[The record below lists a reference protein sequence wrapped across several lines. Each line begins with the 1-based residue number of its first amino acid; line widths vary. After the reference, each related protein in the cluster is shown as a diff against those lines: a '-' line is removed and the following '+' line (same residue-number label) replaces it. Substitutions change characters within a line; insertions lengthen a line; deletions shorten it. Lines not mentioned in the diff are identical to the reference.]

1 MGIVIERRR
10 TPPATELTEIV
21 TPRTNTAAITPVEN
35 MLAAISMCEPFSL
48 EIAATHTGRRFL
60 LRAAS
65 PEMSQRLAHQLG
77 AAYPQAGLRP
87 VDSAA
92 DPALPDFGER
102 VAACAMTLREPEYLP
117 IRTFRDD
124 DVDGERAAQADPILG
139 TLASLG
145 DLPHGWRALAQLVL
159 HPAPRGWARGYAAM
173 TSRAPRP
180 VDEQRPSLAPV
191 GGLAVLAA
199 CTAIG
204 LSGYT
209 WYSQGQWIR
218 LGLLAIGV
226 FVGLPALLWLWVRR
240 GRKVPPDP
248 VLVSEKLSRPAYLA
262 QLRLVVFAPSDV
274 SDEQLLARLSQLVPS
289 FSQYDLPTGNA
300 VVPLPVRMEGR
311 DLRCLDPL
319 QPRRSCPILN
329 TRELAGLWHLPRA
342 DSDLPLL
349 ERTSDRR
356 RLPDPRSVSRGCPV
370 GVSEHQGRRV
380 EVCLPDDVLERNS
393 LLVAKTR
400 RGKSS
405 LMLRL
410 AQYVMERPDA
420 RGKYRCLLLVDPHSD
435 LAREA
440 LALVPVERRDR
451 VVYLDVS
458 NADRPFGLNLLDTVL
473 WPDRDRAVSSTLTIF
488 NREFDRSWGSRME
501 DAFRFGLLTL
511 YEANQSLCRANGR
524 GRGHQ
529 YTVLDA
535 PALYDNP
542 RFREKVLEQTS
553 DPGIRDWWNRFAQK
567 DRRLQ
572 EEITTPVKTKIH
584 RFAGSRAGQGLVGQ
598 PASTIDPAAWV
609 RESAV
614 VMVDTAKGTVGEGTS
629 ALIGATLINLVAMV
643 VAQQGEN
650 ETAERRSVTFLVDE
664 FHSMPG
670 ADYEYIL
677 GELAKYGANLILATQ
692 SLSNLDATDREN
704 NRRLRQKVFSNI
716 DGLFAFHVSA
726 EDARYLAPELGSAV
740 EEEDLGELG
749 NHRCYAR
756 LTSGGE
762 RLPAF
767 SIQLLPPPEGDS
779 RVRDELAAVSA
790 ARHGRDRKLVNVY
803 LRLALARVELAEQ
816 DAADAQQRGSRS
828 SAGMGTLVPGGR
840 PDGRKKPRS
849 KNGRS
854 QNRPPETVDT
864 RPTAE
869 ARQLTLVDQAGDTT
883 AHVEV
888 DGNEPTIPE
897 GEEEW
902 EENER

>member
-1 MGIVIERRR
+1 MSIVIERRR

-35 MLAAISMCEPFSL
+35 MLASISTREPFSL
-48 EIAATHTGRRFL
+48 EIAATHTERRFL
-60 LRAAS
+60 MRAAS
-65 PEMSQRLAHQLG
+65 PEMSRRLTRQVS

-87 VDSAA
+87 VDSTS
-92 DPALPDFGER
+92 DPALPNFGER
-102 VAACAMTLREPEYLP
+102 VAACVMTLREPEYLP

-124 DVDGERAAQADPILG
+124 DVDGERTAQADPVLG

-145 DLPHGWRALAQLVL
+145 DLPQGWRALAQLVL
-159 HPAPRGWARGYAAM
+159 HPALGGWARGYAAM
-173 TSRAPRP
+173 ASRAPLP
-180 VDEQRPSLAPV
+180 VEEQRPSLAPV
-191 GGLAVLAA
+191 GGLAILAA
-199 CTAIG
+199 FTAIG
-204 LSGYT
+204 LHGYT
-209 WYSQGQWIR
+209 WYSQGQWLR
-218 LGLLAIGV
+218 LALLAVGV
-226 FVGLPALLWLWVRR
+226 LFGLPALAWLWMRR

-262 QLRLVVFAPSDV
+262 QLRLVVFAPDDV
-274 SDEQLLARLSQLVPS
+274 PDEQLMARLSRIAPS

-300 VVPLPVRMEGR
+300 VVPVPVRAEGR

-319 QPRRSCPILN
+319 QHRRSCPILN

-342 DSDLPLL
+342 DADLPLL
-349 ERTSDRR
+349 ERTTERR
-356 RLPDPRSVSRGCPV
+356 RLPDPRTVSKGCPV
-370 GVSEHQGRRV
+370 GVSEHQGKRV
-380 EVCLPDDVLERNS
+380 EVCVPEDVLERNS

-410 AQYVMERPDA
+410 AQYIMERPDA
-420 RGKYRCLLLVDPHSD
+420 RGKYRGMVLVDPHTD

-440 LALVPVERRDR
+440 LALVPAERRDS

-511 YEANQSLCRANGR
+511 YEANQSLCRANAS

-542 RFREKVLEQTS
+542 HFRNKVLEQTS
-553 DPGIRDWWNRFAQK
+553 DPGIRDWWNRFERK

-598 PASTIDPAAWV
+598 PASTIDPTAWL
-609 RESAV
+609 RDGAV
-614 VMVDTAKGTVGEGTS
+614 VIVDTAKSIVGEGTS

-643 VAQQGEN
+643 VAQQAEQ
-650 ETAERRSVTFLVDE
+650 ETAKRRSVTFLVDE
-664 FHSMPG
+664 FHSIPG

-677 GELAKYGANLILATQ
+677 GELAKYGANLVLATQ
-692 SLSNLDATDREN
+692 GLSSLDATDREN

-716 DGLFAFHVSA
+716 DALFAFHVSA

-756 LTSGGE
+756 FTSNGE
-762 RLPAF
+762 RLPSF
-767 SIQLLPPPEGDS
+767 SIQLLPPPEGDP
-779 RVRDELAAVSA
+779 RMRNELAAASA
-790 ARHGRDRKLVNVY
+790 SRYGRDRKLVDVD
-803 LRLALARVELAEQ
+803 LRLALARVELAGHE
-816 DAADAQQRGSRS
+816 AAEANRGGS
-828 SAGMGTLVPGGR
+828 SSTAGTGTLVVGGR
-840 PDGRKKPRS
+840 PDGRRKQRS
-849 KNGRS
+849 KDGQS
-854 QNRPPETVDT
+854 HNRPPGTVDS
-864 RPTAE
+864 RPTTE
-869 ARQLTLVDQAGDTT
+869 ARQLTLVDQSADAPTHIELDGD
-883 AHVEV
+883 A
-888 DGNEPTIPE
+888 PPIPE